1 MPSSFWNP
9 WHGCRKLS
17 EGCRHC
23 YVYRIDGRHGRD
35 ATVVTRTAAFD
46 MPVRRDRKGAYKIPS
61 GRMVYTCFSSD
72 FLVPEADPWR
82 PEAWEMM
89 RTRSD
94 LRFLFITKRIDRL
107 GQCIPADWGPDGYP
121 NVTICCTVES
131 QDRAEYR
138 LPIYLAAPVRHKII
152 ICEPLLGPID
162 LRPWLGDSQIE
173 EVIAGGESG
182 PDARACDYR
191 WVLSLR
197 EQCHAAGVRFT
208 FRQTGA
214 VLLKD
219 GHIYRI
225 PRRHQ
230 HTQARKAG
238 IDLR

>member
-1 MPSSFWNP
+1 MSFWNP

-35 ATVVTRTAAFD
+35 ASQVTRTATFS
-46 MPVRRDRKGAYKIPS
+46 MPVKRDRKGEYKIPS

-72 FLVPEADPWR
+72 FFVPEADPWR
-82 PEAWEMM
+82 AEAWDMM

-107 GQCIPADWGPDGYP
+107 AECAPPDWGPEGYP
-121 NVTICCTVES
+121 NVTICCTVEN
-131 QDRAEYR
+131 QDRADYR
-138 LPIYLAAPVRHKII
+138 LPIYLSAPLRQRII
-152 ICEPLLGPID
+152 VCEPLLGPID
-162 LRPWLGDSQIE
+162 LSPWLGGDRVQ

-182 PDARACDYR
+182 PDARVCDYA

-197 EQCHAAGVRFT
+197 EQCRAAGVKFT

-214 VLLKD
+214 VLLKE
-219 GHIYRI
+219 GRLYRI

-230 HTQARKAG
+230 HAQARKAD
-238 IDLR
+238 INLR